1 MNKSQMMDLVGIA
14 SSDLIDEL
22 SDQSDFKT
30 DLIIDVISE
39 KRWTEN
45 ASFCM
50 SAIGV
55 ARDHFQEVYESANE
69 MVIDCKSGEENF
81 EDICSMMA
89 HYILYLMI
97 GDQVELLLNQSE
109 QKIAELGFK
118 DISTGGGCVG
128 HCIDLKNGM
137 RILMTDG
144 DCGYVFNPQAQVY
157 VGLDDNDCQTVAY
170 FYCDNLDEALTIVKT
185 LKKTY
190 GA

>member
-1 MNKSQMMDLVGIA
+1 MNKSQMMDLVSIA
-14 SSDLIDEL
+14 SSDLIEQL

-39 KRWTEN
+39 KKWTES

-50 SAIGV
+50 SAISV

-81 EDICSMMA
+81 EEISSMMA

-97 GDQVELLLNQSE
+97 GDQVELLLKESTR
-109 QKIAELGFK
+109 KIAELGFT

-128 HCIDLKNGM
+128 HCIDLNDGM

-157 VGLDDNDCQTVAY
+157 IGLDNNDCETVAY
-170 FYCDNLDEALTIVKT
+170 FYCDNLDEALTIAKT
-185 LKKTY
+185 LKRTY

>member
-1 MNKSQMMDLVGIA
+1 MNKNQMMDLVTIA
-14 SSDLIDEL
+14 SSDLIDQL

-30 DLIIDVISE
+30 DLIIDVITE
-39 KRWTEN
+39 KKWTES

-50 SAIGV
+50 SAISV
-55 ARDHFQEVYESANE
+55 ARDHFKEVYESANE
-69 MVIDCKSGEENF
+69 MVIDCKSGQENF
-81 EDICSMMA
+81 EEVSSMMA

-97 GDQVELLLNQSE
+97 GDQVELLLKESTR
-109 QKIAELGFK
+109 KIAELGFT

-128 HCIDLKNGM
+128 HCIDLNDGM

-157 VGLDDNDCQTVAY
+157 IGLDNNDCETIAY
-170 FYCDNLDEALTIVKT
+170 FYCDNLDEALTIAKT
-185 LKKTY
+185 LKRTY

>member
-1 MNKSQMMDLVGIA
+1 MNKNQMMDLVSIA
-14 SSDLIDEL
+14 SSDLIEQLRDRSE
-22 SDQSDFKT
+22 FKT
-30 DLIIDVISE
+30 DMIIDVISE
-39 KRWTEN
+39 KKWTES

-50 SAIGV
+50 SAIGL
-55 ARDHFQEVYESANE
+55 ARDHFPEVYESANE
-69 MVIDCKSGEENF
+69 MVFFRNSGEENF
-81 EDICSMMA
+81 EDVCSMMA

-97 GDQVELLLNQSE
+97 GNQVKLLLKQSA
-109 QKIAELGFK
+109 QKISKLGFI

-128 HCIDLKNGM
+128 HCIDLNDGM

-157 VGLDDNDCQTVAY
+157 IGLDNNDCETVAY
-170 FYCDNLDEALTIVKT
+170 FYCDNLDEALTIAKT

>member
-1 MNKSQMMDLVGIA
+1 MDKKQMMDLVSIA
-14 SSDLIDEL
+14 SGDLIDQL
-22 SDQSDFKT
+22 HGQTDFKT
-30 DLIIDVISE
+30 DLIVDVISE
-39 KRWTEN
+39 KKWTES

-50 SAIGV
+50 SAIAV

-69 MVIDCKSGEENF
+69 MVIDCKSGDENF
-81 EDICSMMA
+81 EDVCSMMA
-89 HYILYLMI
+89 HYILYLMV
-97 GDQVELLLNQSE
+97 GDQVELLLKESTR
-109 QKIAELGFK
+109 KIAELGFT

-128 HCIDLKNGM
+128 HCIDLNDGM

-157 VGLDDNDCQTVAY
+157 IGLDNNDCETIAY
-170 FYCDNLDEALTIVKT
+170 FYCENLDEALTIAKT